1 MIETD
6 SWTEINGVPLINII
20 LLTPK
25 RFFYKAI
32 DSRDRSHTSDYLSS
46 ILCESIEEI
55 GFQKVSG
62 F

>member
-1 MIETD
+1 MEYL
-6 SWTEINGVPLINII
+6 PLINII

-25 RFFYKAI
+25 QFFFYKAI

-62 F
+62 I